1 MYPNLLFVDTVDKE
15 IKKTVLTIFGTYE
28 ISIGALLRKIPY
40 LLMHLSLLC
49 KSASMYGE
57 WHDSYYDFTIFNQD
71 KKEELFRV
79 RYKFNNQNGNKA
91 FTYILKKDIL
101 SKTKW
106 MNEKYS
112 YCKIHFITSIGNF
125 SYIINLEE
133 TIKPIFIM
141 NKESLNVGKQLTL
154 FIKRMLHKSS
164 DVKIISYEVTEY
176 NLRS

>member
-40 LLMHLSLLC
+40 LLMHLSVLC
-49 KSASMYGE
+49 GTTSMRGE
-57 WHDSYYDFTIFNQD
+57 WHTSEYDFIVFNQT

-79 RYKFNNQNGNKA
+79 RYKFNNQNGIKS
-91 FTYILKKDIL
+91 FTHILKKDIL
-101 SKTKW
+101 SKNKW
-106 MNEKYS
+106 MNDNYS

-125 SYIINLEE
+125 SYTINLEE

-154 FIKRMLHKSS
+154 FIKRMLHKNS
-164 DVKIISYEVTEY
+164 DVKIISYEVSEY

>member
-40 LLMHLSLLC
+40 LLMHLSVLC
-49 KSASMYGE
+49 GTTSMRGE
-57 WHDSYYDFTIFNQD
+57 WHTSEYDFIVFNQA

-79 RYKFNNQNGNKA
+79 RYKFNNQNGTKS
-91 FTYILKKDIL
+91 FTHILKKDIL
-101 SKTKW
+101 SKNKW
-106 MNEKYS
+106 MNENYS

-125 SYIINLEE
+125 SYVINLEE
-133 TIKPIFIM
+133 TLKPIFVM
-141 NKESLNVGKQLTL
+141 SKESLNVSKQLAL
-154 FIKRMLHKSS
+154 FIKRLLHKTF
-164 DVKIISYEVTEY
+164 DVKIISYEVSEY

>member
-1 MYPNLLFVDTVDKE
+1 MYPNLLFLDTVDKE

-40 LLMHLSLLC
+40 LLMHLSVLC
-49 KSASMYGE
+49 GTTSMRGE
-57 WHDSYYDFTIFNQD
+57 WHTSEYDFIVFNQT

-79 RYKFNNQNGNKA
+79 RYKFNNENGIKS
-91 FTYILKKDIL
+91 FTNILKKDIL
-101 SKTKW
+101 SKNKW
-106 MNEKYS
+106 RNENYS

-125 SYIINLEE
+125 SYTINLEE

-154 FIKRMLHKSS
+154 FIKRMLHKNS
-164 DVKIISYEVTEY
+164 DVKIISYEVSEY

>member
-1 MYPNLLFVDTVDKE
+1 MYPNLLFLDTVDKE

-40 LLMHLSLLC
+40 LLMHLSVLC
-49 KSASMYGE
+49 GTTSMRGE
-57 WHDSYYDFTIFNQD
+57 WHTSEYDFIVFNQT

-79 RYKFNNQNGNKA
+79 RYKFNNQNGIKS
-91 FTYILKKDIL
+91 FTHILKKDIL
-101 SKTKW
+101 SKNKW
-106 MNEKYS
+106 MNENYS

-125 SYIINLEE
+125 SYTINLEE

-154 FIKRMLHKSS
+154 FIKRMLHKNS
-164 DVKIISYEVTEY
+164 DVKIISYEVSEY